1 MSAVNVAVAAALKEQ
16 LQILSNLINV
26 AGRQRT
32 RPQEMSKDAVLY
44 SLFLS
49 MGSTEQAFRNR
60 KLVEK
65 TIKESVSGL

>member
-1 MSAVNVAVAAALKEQ
+1 MAAMNDAVAAALKEQ
-16 LQILSNLINV
+16 LQILSNLIS
-26 AGRQRT
+26 RQRT